1 LDLPRRAVSA
11 TGAGYVL
18 FLQEARR
25 LRRIVLASNRVLNLT
40 AAAQAGGVS
49 VALADILKTERG
61 LWFGW
66 SGDVASETDDLQDV
80 RIIKAGASGSATAT
94 VPISEAEH
102 RDYYLGYS
110 NSVLWPVFHN
120 RLDLAEFE
128 SGYYPSYR
136 DVNARFARQLHALLE
151 PDDVIWVH
159 DYHLIPLAEELR
171 KLGVTAPI
179 GFFLH
184 IPAPPPQTFLAIPE
198 YVELARALSAYD
210 LIGVQTQAD
219 VANLISFFEDAV
231 GGRIL
236 PDSRINVLERRLA
249 IASFPVGIN
258 LPDFHSSVPV
268 PMLAQSAPAAMR
280 IIGID
285 RLDYTKGLPQKFR
298 AYERFLEKYKAY
310 RGQVVLSQIAPPTRE
325 DVEAYSDIRRTLE
338 HLSGSINGRFGE
350 MDWVPIHYIH
360 RTAARK
366 RLRDIYRASRICMV
380 TPLRDGM
387 NLVAKEYI
395 AAQDPDDPGVVILSR
410 FAGAAEQLKDALIV
424 NPYNIEEVADA
435 IKEGLEMPLDERQR
449 RHAKLFKSIS
459 TYDTFT
465 WRKSFLRALEMC
477 ARERHRASGSH
488 SEAIRKA
495 LDKVHLAHS
504 IGKAVDDGKGS
515 AVPRVVEAVKT
526 RV

>member
-1 LDLPRRAVSA
+1 
-11 TGAGYVL
+11 
-18 FLQEARR
+18 
-25 LRRIVLASNRVLNLT
+25 LRRIVLASNRVMNLT

-66 SGDVASETDDLQDV
+66 SGDVTGRDQPPGDARMV
-80 RIIKAGASGSATAT
+80 KVGANSALAT
-94 VPISEAEH
+94 LPISEDEH

-120 RLDLAEFE
+120 RLDLAQFE
-128 SGYYPSYR
+128 AGFHPSYSA
-136 DVNARFARQLHALLE
+136 VNRRFAQQLHKLLE
-151 PDDVIWVH
+151 PDDIIWVH

-198 YVELARALSAYD
+198 YRDLARSLSAYD

-219 VANLISFFEDAV
+219 VANLITFFEDAV
-231 GGRIL
+231 AGRIL
-236 PDSRINVLERRLA
+236 QDGRINVLERRLA
-249 IASFPVGIN
+249 ITSFPVGIN
-258 LPDFHSSVPV
+258 VPDFQSATPA
-268 PMLAQSAPAAMR
+268 PMLAQATPAALR

-298 AYERFLEKYKAY
+298 AYERFLEKYESY
-310 RGQVVLSQIAPPTRE
+310 RGRVVLSQIAPPTRE

-366 RLRDIYRASRICMV
+366 RLRDIYRASRICLV

-395 AAQDPDDPGVVILSR
+395 AAQDADDPGVVILSR
-410 FAGAAEQLKDALIV
+410 FAGAAEQLKEALIV

-435 IKEGLEMPLDERQR
+435 IKTGLEMPLEERKQ
-449 RHAKLFKSIS
+449 RHAALFKSIA

-465 WRKSFLRALEMC
+465 WRKSFMRALEMC
-477 ARERHRASGSH
+477 ARERHRASGSQ

-495 LDKVHLAHS
+495 LDKVHQAHS
-504 IGKAVDDGKGS
+504 IGKTPDDES
-515 AVPRVVEAVKT
+515 RLTTPRLGGAVKT
-526 RV
+526 RA

>member
-1 LDLPRRAVSA
+1 MK
-11 TGAGYVL
+11 
-18 FLQEARR
+18 
-25 LRRIVLASNRVLNLT
+25 RIVLVSNRVMNLN

-66 SGDVASETDDLQDV
+66 NGEVCANTEALDEMTAV
-80 RIIKAGASGSATAT
+80 KAGANSTIAT
-94 VPISEAEH
+94 VPITEEEH
-102 RDYYLGYS
+102 RGYYLGYS

-120 RLDLAEFE
+120 RLDLAQFE
-128 SGYYPSYR
+128 AGYYASYIE
-136 DVNARFARQLHALLE
+136 VNRRFAEQLHALLE

-159 DYHLIPLAEELR
+159 DYHLIPLALELR
-171 KLGVTAPI
+171 KLGVTSPI

-184 IPAPPPQTFLAIPE
+184 IPAPPSQTFLAIPE
-198 YVELARALSAYD
+198 YRELARALSAYD

-219 VANLISFFEDAV
+219 VANLIAFFEDAV
-231 GGRIL
+231 AGRIL
-236 PDSRINVLERRLA
+236 QDARISVFDRRLA

-258 LPDFHSSVPV
+258 LPDFQGAVPSKS
-268 PMLAQSAPAAMR
+268 LAQATPEARR

-298 AYERFLEKYKAY
+298 AYERFLEKYETY
-310 RGQVVLSQIAPPTRE
+310 RGKVVLSQIAPPTRE
-325 DVEAYSDIRRTLE
+325 DVEAYSDIRHTLE
-338 HLSGSINGRFGE
+338 QLSGSINGRFGE

-360 RTAARK
+360 RTTARK
-366 RLRDIYRASRICMV
+366 RLRDIYRSSSICLV

-395 AAQDPDDPGVVILSR
+395 AAQDPEDPGVVILSR
-410 FAGAAEQLKDALIV
+410 FAGAAEQLKETVIV
-424 NPYNIEEVADA
+424 NPYDVEDMADA
-435 IKEGLEMPLDERQR
+435 IKNSLEMDLDERR
-449 RHAKLFKSIS
+449 ERHEKLLSSIS

-477 ARERHRASGSH
+477 AKERHRASGSS

-504 IGKAVDDGKGS
+504 ISKLPDDKGAAGKAAAS
-515 AVPRVVEAVKT
+515 EEAVKST
-526 RV
+526 LN

>member
-1 LDLPRRAVSA
+1 M
-11 TGAGYVL
+11 
-18 FLQEARR
+18 
-25 LRRIVLASNRVLNLT
+25 RRIVLVSNRVVSLN

-66 SGDVASETDDLQDV
+66 NGDVAKGPDGLDDV
-80 RIIKAGASGSATAT
+80 RIVKVGHNSALAT
-94 VPISEAEH
+94 MPISEDEH

-120 RLDLAEFE
+120 RLDLAQFE
-128 SGYYPSYR
+128 AGFHSSYSA
-136 DVNARFARQLHALLE
+136 VNRRFAQALHRLLE
-151 PDDVIWVH
+151 PDDIIWVH
-159 DYHLIPLAEELR
+159 DYHLIPLGEELR

-198 YVELARALSAYD
+198 YRDLARSLAAYD

-219 VANLISFFEDAV
+219 VANLIGFFEDAV
-231 GGRIL
+231 AGRIL
-236 PDSRINVLERRLA
+236 QDGRITVLERRLA
-249 IASFPVGIN
+249 ITSFPVGIN
-258 LPDFHSSVPV
+258 VPEF
-268 PMLAQSAPAAMR
+268 QGGSSAPESEAAAQPLR

-298 AYERFLEKYKAY
+298 AYERFLEKYETY
-310 RGQVVLSQIAPPTRE
+310 RGRVVLSQIAPPTRE

-360 RTAARK
+360 RTTARK
-366 RLRDIYRASRICMV
+366 RLREFYRFSRICMV

-395 AAQDPDDPGVVILSR
+395 AAQDAADPGVVILSR
-410 FAGAAEQLKDALIV
+410 FAGAAEQLKEALIV
-424 NPYNIEEVADA
+424 NPYNLEEVADA
-435 IKEGLEMPLDERQR
+435 IKIGLEMPLEERQR
-449 RHAKLFKSIS
+449 RHTALLKSIV

-465 WRKSFLRALEMC
+465 WRKSFMRALETC
-477 ARERHRASGSH
+477 ARERHRASGSQ

-495 LDKVHLAHS
+495 LDKVYQAHS
-504 IGKAVDDGKGS
+504 IAKTSDDPARAALPRLGGS
-515 AVPRVVEAVKT
+515 VKS
-526 RV
+526 RA

>member
-1 LDLPRRAVSA
+1 MK
-11 TGAGYVL
+11 
-18 FLQEARR
+18 
-25 LRRIVLASNRVLNLT
+25 RIVLVSNRVMNLT

-49 VALADILKTERG
+49 VALADILKTDSG

-66 SGDVASETDDLQDV
+66 NGQIAEPGSDLDSV
-80 RIIKAGASGSATAT
+80 TVTKAGSSSAIAT
-94 VPISEAEH
+94 SPISEEEH
-102 RDYYLGYS
+102 RAYYLGYS

-120 RLDLAEFE
+120 RLDLAQFE
-128 SGYYPSYR
+128 AGYFRIYS

-151 PDDVIWVH
+151 PTDTIWIH
-159 DYHLIPLAEELR
+159 DYHLIPLAAELR

-184 IPAPPPQTFLAIPE
+184 IPAPPAQTFMAIPE
-198 YVELARALSAYD
+198 YRALARALSAYD

-231 GGRIL
+231 AGRIL
-236 PDSRINVLERRLA
+236 QDGRISVFDRRLA
-249 IASFPVGIN
+249 ITSFPVGIN
-258 LPDFHSSVPV
+258 LPDFQGAMPAQS
-268 PMLAQSAPAAMR
+268 LAQATPEAKR

-298 AYERFLEKYKAY
+298 AYERFLEKYESY
-310 RGQVVLSQIAPPTRE
+310 RGKVVLSQIAPPTRE
-325 DVEAYSDIRRTLE
+325 DVEAYSEIRHTLE

-366 RLRDIYRASRICMV
+366 RLRDIYRSSQICLV

-395 AAQDPDDPGVVILSR
+395 ASQDATDPGVVILSR
-410 FAGAAEQLKDALIV
+410 FAGAAEQLKETLIV
-424 NPYNIEEVADA
+424 NPYDIEDVADA
-435 IKEGLEMPLDERQR
+435 IKTGLEMPLDERRQ
-449 RHAKLFKSIS
+449 RHAKLFESIA

-465 WRKSFLRALEMC
+465 WRTSFLRALEMC
-477 ARERHRASGSH
+477 AKERHRASGSS

-495 LDKVHLAHS
+495 LDKVHQAHS
-504 IGKAVDDGKGS
+504 IGKAPEAKR
-515 AVPRVVEAVKT
+515 PRPASTDAASEVAKST
-526 RV
+526 AT

>member
-1 LDLPRRAVSA
+1 M
-11 TGAGYVL
+11 
-18 FLQEARR
+18 
-25 LRRIVLASNRVLNLT
+25 RRIVLASNRVMSLN

-66 SGDVASETDDLQDV
+66 NGEVAKSSASLDDVAV
-80 RIIKAGASGSATAT
+80 VKVGAKSALAT
-94 VPISEAEH
+94 MAISEPEH

-120 RLDLAEFE
+120 RLDLAQFE
-128 SGYYPSYR
+128 AGFHESYSA
-136 DVNARFARQLHALLE
+136 VNRRFARALHQMLE

-159 DYHLIPLAEELR
+159 DYHLIPLGEELR
-171 KLGVTAPI
+171 RLGVTSPM

-198 YVELARALSAYD
+198 YLHLARALSAYD
-210 LIGVQTQAD
+210 LVGVQTQAD
-219 VANLISFFEDAV
+219 VANLIAFFEDAV
-231 GGRIL
+231 AGRIL
-236 PDSRINVLERRLA
+236 QDGRINVLERRLA
-249 IASFPVGIN
+249 ITSFPVGIN
-258 LPDFHSSVPV
+258 VQEFQSSTPA
-268 PMLAQSAPAAMR
+268 PMLDPAAPAAMR

-285 RLDYTKGLPQKFR
+285 RLDYTKGLPQKFH
-298 AYERFLEKYKAY
+298 AYERFLEKYEAY
-310 RGQVVLSQIAPPTRE
+310 RGRVVLSQIAPPTRE
-325 DVEAYSDIRRTLE
+325 DVSAYSDIRRTLE
-338 HLSGSINGRFGE
+338 QLAGSINGRFGE

-360 RTAARK
+360 RTTARK

-395 AAQDPDDPGVVILSR
+395 AAQDPEDPGVVILSR
-410 FAGAAEQLKDALIV
+410 FAGAAEQLKEAVIV

-435 IKEGLEMPLDERQR
+435 IKIGLEMPLSERKQ
-449 RHAKLFKSIS
+449 RHAALLKSIT

-465 WRKSFLRALEMC
+465 WRKSFMRALETC
-477 ARERHRASGSH
+477 ARERHRASGSQ

-495 LDKVHLAHS
+495 LDKVYLAHS
-504 IGKAVDDGKGS
+504 IA
-515 AVPRVVEAVKT
+515 KT
-526 RV
+526 TDESGRAAPHLAGATKSRA